1 MASLQLGVFTRVLRS
16 HTQQSHRPDHSRDSS
31 HYAYVWKALPDSD
44 SEVPL
49 KVLRSETWGLFC
61 RSSALRV
68 ESHAVSENLDLC
80 GEEEL
85 LSPVESEAC
94 KPVVRVRAVAAQV
107 LGGRAFLR
115 VRPGTVDVSY
125 FDTTAFSK

>member
-1 MASLQLGVFTRVLRS
+1 MASLQLGVLTRVLRS
-16 HTQQSHRPDHSRDSS
+16 HTQQSHGPDHSDSS
-31 HYAYVWKALPDSD
+31 HYAYVWKALSD
-44 SEVPL
+44 SELPL

-85 LSPVESEAC
+85 SSPLESEAC
-94 KPVVRVRAVAAQV
+94 KPVVQVRAVATQV

-115 VRPGTVDVSY
+115 GRPGTVDVSY
-125 FDTTAFSK
+125 FDTIAFSK